1 MVTKTS
7 KNKGKKNTKR
17 VSKKTGGKKTVNR
30 RHTGKR
36 GGFSLFRKRKPTTR
50 KFTTRR
56 QAYVVDKAYTA
67 VCAEAKQKEIFHPE
81 RGILPM
87 TIPRKCDPYEFYRM
101 QQDDPTLIKPSEE
114 ECATPGHVL
123 MTDPTDKGGKGYDGW
138 MHRDNADAICGSG
151 YYKED
156 ELNSLVEKSSQ
167 TTGGGKKRGK
177 GKKSRKTR
185 KKHLRKK

>member
-7 KNKGKKNTKR
+7 KNKGKKYTKR
-17 VSKKTGGKKTVNR
+17 VSKKTGRKKTVNR
-30 RHTGKR
+30 IHTSRR
-36 GGFSLFRKRKPTTR
+36 GGFSLFRKKKPTTR
-50 KFTTRR
+50 KFRTRR
-56 QAYVVDKAYTA
+56 QPSIMELKNQAICQA
-67 VCAEAKQKEIFHPE
+67 AKQKGIFHPE
-81 RGILPM
+81 REILPM

-156 ELNSLVEKSSQ
+156 ELNSLVEQSSQ
-167 TTGGGKKRGK
+167 TTGGKKRGK
-177 GKKSRKTR
+177 GKKTRKSRKKTF
-185 KKHLRKK
+185 KKNK

>member
-1 MVTKTS
+1 
-7 KNKGKKNTKR
+7 
-17 VSKKTGGKKTVNR
+17 
-30 RHTGKR
+30 
-36 GGFSLFRKRKPTTR
+36 
-50 KFTTRR
+50 
-56 QAYVVDKAYTA
+56 
-67 VCAEAKQKEIFHPE
+67 
-81 RGILPM
+81 M

-156 ELNSLVEKSSQ
+156 ELNSLVEKSSE
-167 TTGGGKKRGK
+167 TTEEEKNKRGK
-177 GKKSRKTR
+177 GKKQENRVKTF
-185 KKHLRKK
+185 KKK